1 MSTLIND
8 IKYGTRQLIKNPG
21 FTVVAALTL
30 AIGIGANV
38 VMFGF
43 VHTYL
48 LKPLP
53 FADAE
58 RLMAVQHLDVKSG
71 GISAVQY
78 ANFLDWQ
85 EQNQS
90 FEALACYSD
99 YEATLYSPGVPEKLK
114 IMLVTADLLPMLGIQ
129 PAVGRFFTS
138 DDDQPQSPMTALI
151 SYGLWQRRFGAD
163 PGIVGQAIEL
173 DGQSATVVGVLPK
186 SFAFPHWYP
195 DQGEIWQPLRPWI
208 EQTGLHWLLE
218 RGNSGST
225 GAIGKLKP
233 GVTLSQA
240 RMDMDKIARY
250 LQEQYP
256 DTNRDS
262 GVYVARFQNHLVKD
276 FRSII
281 MLLTGAVIFV
291 LLIVCTNLAN
301 LLLIRSCA
309 RIQEFSVRSALGAGY
324 WRILRQIICESLVL
338 VTLGGSVGILL
349 ALWGSGLLA
358 GLLPVY
364 LQPTGES
371 LLSINGNFLLFV
383 LGIMIITV
391 LLSSLAP
398 ILHMSRI
405 DLAGQIRSQTRS
417 VSTNI
422 RGQRLR
428 DSLVV
433 AEMTLA
439 MVLLV
444 GAGLMLNS
452 FIHYLKTD
460 PGYDPERVITLSLA
474 LSDDAQQREQFCR
487 QLLNQ
492 VNSLPGVTHTALTSA
507 LLGKYTST
515 STYTVEGQPDPE
527 PSQSHYM
534 RWFEVTPGF
543 FQAMGM
549 RLVHGRHFTERDMTN
564 NAIIV
569 DQAFVDKWWP
579 HENPI
584 GRYLNFGGRR
594 QVIGVVSRVNYY
606 SIEAEESLPTLYQT
620 GYRWGPANHDRILVV
635 RTQTDPTDIVGPIRR
650 IVTELDASILIYD
663 IQTVHEII
671 NEQLRSNHVITGVLS
686 GFAAIAL
693 LLVAL
698 GIYGVLAASVA
709 QRTQEIGIRMAM
721 GARVGNILGTVLGH
735 GLKLTAIGLTLG
747 LCGSLALSRSIE
759 SHLFGVSAQD
769 SVTLAVVAAVL
780 TGTALLAC
788 WIPARR
794 AAKIDPMEA
803 LRYE

>member
-1 MSTLIND
+1 MSTLISD
-8 IKYGTRQLIKNPG
+8 IKYGFRQLRKNPG
-21 FTVVAALTL
+21 FTVVAVLTL
-30 AIGIGANV
+30 GLGIGANV
-38 VMFGF
+38 TMFGF
-43 VHTYL
+43 VNTYL
-48 LKPLP
+48 LEPLP
-53 FADAE
+53 FVDAD
-58 RLMAVQHLDVKSG
+58 RLVAVQHCDVKSG
-71 GISAVQY
+71 EPSAVQY

-85 EQNQS
+85 AQNQS

-99 YEATLYSPGVPEKLK
+99 YEATLNSPGVPEKLK
-114 IMLVTADLLPMLGIQ
+114 VMLVTADLLPMLGIQ

-138 DDDQPQSPMTALI
+138 DDNQPQSPMTALI

-163 PGIVGQAIEL
+163 PKIVGQAIEL

-233 GVTLSQA
+233 SVTLAQA
-240 RMDMDKIARY
+240 HMDMDKIARY
-250 LQEQYP
+250 LQKQYP
-256 DTNRDS
+256 DTNRDA
-262 GVYVARFQNHLVKD
+262 GVYVTRFQNYLVKD

-281 MLLTGAVIFV
+281 LLLTGAVIFV

-324 WRILRQIICESLVL
+324 WRIIRQIICESLVL
-338 VTLGGSVGILL
+338 VTLGGSMGILL

-358 GLLPVY
+358 GLLPAY

-371 LLSINGNFLLFV
+371 LLSINSTFLLFI
-383 LGIMIITV
+383 LGLIMITV
-391 LLSSLAP
+391 LLSSLAS

-452 FIHYLKTD
+452 FIHYLKID

-492 VNSLPGVTHTALTSA
+492 VNALPGVKHTALTSA

-515 STYTVEGQPDPE
+515 STYTVEGQPDLE
-527 PSQSHYM
+527 PGQSRYA

-543 FQAMGM
+543 FKAMGM
-549 RLVHGRHFTERDMTN
+549 RLVQGRHFTERDMTN

-569 DQAFVDKWWP
+569 DQAFVEKWWP
-579 HENPI
+579 NENPI
-584 GRYLNFGGRR
+584 GQYLNFRGSR
-594 QVIGVVSRVNYY
+594 QVIGVVSRVHYY

-620 GYRWGPANHDRILVV
+620 GYRWWPSNHDRILVV
-635 RTQTDPTDIVGPIRR
+635 RTQTDPADIVGPIRR
-650 IVTELDASILIYD
+650 IVTELDASIPIYD
-663 IQTVHEII
+663 VQTVHEII
-671 NEQLRSNHVITGVLS
+671 NEQLRSNHIITGVLG
-686 GFAAIAL
+686 GFAAVAL

-721 GARVGNILGTVLGH
+721 GARVGNILRTVLCH

-747 LCGSLALSRSIE
+747 LCGSLFLTRTIE
-759 SHLFGVSAQD
+759 SYLFGVSARD
-769 SVTLAVVAAVL
+769 AVTLAVVTAVL

>member
-1 MSTLIND
+1 MNALLND
-8 IKYGTRQLIKNPG
+8 IKFATRQLRKSPG
-21 FTVVAALTL
+21 FTVVAVLTL
-30 AIGIGANV
+30 GLGIGANV
-38 VMFGF
+38 TMFGF
-43 VHTYL
+43 VNTYL

-58 RLMAVQHLDVKSG
+58 RLVAIQHCDVESG
-71 GISAVQY
+71 EPSAVQY

-99 YEATLYSPGVPEKLK
+99 YEATLNRPGVPEKLK

-129 PAVGRFFTS
+129 PAVGRFFVS
-138 DDDQPQSPMTALI
+138 DDAHPQSPMTALI

-163 PGIVGQAIEL
+163 PSIVGQAIEL
-173 DGQSATVVGVLPK
+173 DGRSATVVGVLPR

-208 EQTGLHWLLE
+208 EQMGLHWLLE

-225 GAIGKLKP
+225 RAIGKLKP
-233 GVTLSQA
+233 GVTLAQA
-240 RMDMDKIARY
+240 HMDMDRIARY

-256 DTNRDS
+256 DTNRDA
-262 GVYVARFQNHLVKD
+262 GVYVTRFQNYLVKD

-281 MLLTGAVIFV
+281 LLLTGAVTFV

-301 LLLIRSCA
+301 LFLMRSCA

-324 WRILRQIICESLVL
+324 WRIIRQIISESLVL
-338 VTLGGSVGILL
+338 VILGGSAGVLL

-358 GLLPVY
+358 GLLPAY

-371 LLSINGNFLLFV
+371 LLSINGTFLLFT
-383 LGIMIITV
+383 LGIMMITV
-391 LLSSLAP
+391 LLSSLAS

-405 DLAGQIRSQTRS
+405 DLAGQIRSLTRS

-422 RGQRLR
+422 RGQHLR

-433 AEMTLA
+433 VEMTLA

-460 PGYDPERVITLSLA
+460 PGYDPERVITMSLA
-474 LSDDAQQREQFCR
+474 LPDDAQHREQLCR
-487 QLLNQ
+487 QLLDQ
-492 VNSLPGVTHTALTSA
+492 VNVLPGVTHAALTSA
-507 LLGKYTST
+507 LLGKCTST
-515 STYTVEGQPDPE
+515 STYTVEGPPDPE
-527 PSQSHYM
+527 PGQSHYA
-534 RWFEVTPGF
+534 RWYEVTPGF

-549 RLVHGRHFTERDMTN
+549 RLLQGRHFAERDMTG
-564 NAIIV
+564 NAVIV

-594 QVIGVVSRVNYY
+594 QVIGVVSRVDYY
-606 SIEAEESLPTLYQT
+606 TIEAEEPLPTLYQT
-620 GYRWGPANHDRILVV
+620 GYRWGPANCDRILVV

-650 IVTELDASILIYD
+650 IVAQLDVSTTIYD
-663 IQTVHEII
+663 VQTVREIV
-671 NEQLRSNHVITGVLS
+671 NEQLRSNHVIAGILG

-693 LLVAL
+693 LLAAL

-721 GARVGNILGTVLGH
+721 GACVGSILRTVLCH
-735 GLKLTAIGLTLG
+735 GLKLTAIGLSLG
-747 LCGSLALSRSIE
+747 LCGSLAVSRSID
-759 SHLFGVSAQD
+759 SYLFGISAQD
-769 SVTLAVVAAVL
+769 PVTLAVVAAVL
-780 TGTALLAC
+780 TATALLAC

-794 AAKIDPMEA
+794 AAKVDPMMA
-803 LRYE
+803 LRHE

>member
-1 MSTLIND
+1 MSTLISD
-8 IKYGTRQLIKNPG
+8 IKYGFRQLRKNPG
-21 FTVVAALTL
+21 FTVVAVLTL
-30 AIGIGANV
+30 GLGIGANV
-38 VMFGF
+38 TMFGF
-43 VHTYL
+43 VNTYL
-48 LKPLP
+48 LEPLP
-53 FADAE
+53 FVDAD
-58 RLMAVQHLDVKSG
+58 RLVAVQHCDVKSG
-71 GISAVQY
+71 EPSAVQY

-85 EQNQS
+85 AQNQS

-99 YEATLYSPGVPEKLK
+99 YEATLNSPGVPEKLK
-114 IMLVTADLLPMLGIQ
+114 VMLVTADLLPMLGIQ

-138 DDDQPQSPMTALI
+138 DDNQPQSPMTALI

-163 PGIVGQAIEL
+163 PKIVGQAIEL

-233 GVTLSQA
+233 SVTLAQA
-240 RMDMDKIARY
+240 HMDMDKIARY
-250 LQEQYP
+250 LQKQYP
-256 DTNRDS
+256 DTNRDA
-262 GVYVARFQNHLVKD
+262 GVYVTRFQNYLVKD

-281 MLLTGAVIFV
+281 LLLTGAVIFV

-324 WRILRQIICESLVL
+324 WRIIRQIICESLVL
-338 VTLGGSVGILL
+338 VTLGGSMGILL

-358 GLLPVY
+358 GLLPAY

-371 LLSINGNFLLFV
+371 LLSINSTFLLFI
-383 LGIMIITV
+383 LGLIMITV
-391 LLSSLAP
+391 LLSSLAS

-422 RGQRLR
+422 RWQRLR

-452 FIHYLKTD
+452 FIHYLKID

-492 VNSLPGVTHTALTSA
+492 VNALPGVKHTALTSA

-515 STYTVEGQPDPE
+515 STYTVEGQPDLE
-527 PSQSHYM
+527 PGQSRYA

-543 FQAMGM
+543 FKAMGM
-549 RLVHGRHFTERDMTN
+549 RLVQGRHFTERDMTN

-569 DQAFVDKWWP
+569 DQAFVEKWWP
-579 HENPI
+579 NENPI
-584 GRYLNFGGRR
+584 GQYLNFRGSR
-594 QVIGVVSRVNYY
+594 QVIGVVSRVHYY

-620 GYRWGPANHDRILVV
+620 GYRWWPSNHDRILVV
-635 RTQTDPTDIVGPIRR
+635 RTQTDPADIVGPIRR
-650 IVTELDASILIYD
+650 IVTELDASIPIYD
-663 IQTVHEII
+663 VQTVHEII
-671 NEQLRSNHVITGVLS
+671 NEQLRSNHIITGVLG
-686 GFAAIAL
+686 GFAAVAL

-721 GARVGNILGTVLGH
+721 GARVGNILRTVLCH

-747 LCGSLALSRSIE
+747 LCGSLFLTRTIE
-759 SHLFGVSAQD
+759 SYLFGVSARD
-769 SVTLAVVAAVL
+769 AVTLAVVTAVL

>member
-8 IKYGTRQLIKNPG
+8 VKYAFRQLIKSPG
-21 FTVVAALTL
+21 FTIVAVVTL
-30 AIGIGANV
+30 GLGIGANV
-38 VMFGF
+38 TMFGF

-53 FADAE
+53 FADAD
-58 RLMAVQHLDVKSG
+58 RLVAVQHCDVKSG
-71 GISAVQY
+71 DSSAVQY
-78 ANFLDWQ
+78 ANFIDWQ
-85 EQNQS
+85 AQNQS

-99 YEATLYSPGVPEKLK
+99 YEATLNSPGVPEKLK
-114 IMLVTADLLPMLGIQ
+114 IMLVTADLLPMLGVQ
-129 PAVGRFFTS
+129 PAVGRFFTA
-138 DDDQPQSPMTALI
+138 DDHQPQSPTTALI
-151 SYGLWQRRFGAD
+151 SYGLWQRHFGAV
-163 PGIVGQAIEL
+163 PSIVGQTIEL
-173 DGQSATVVGVLPK
+173 DGQSTTVVGVLPR

-208 EQTGLHWLLE
+208 EQSGLHWLLQ

-233 GVTLSQA
+233 SVTLAHA
-240 RMDMDKIARY
+240 RMDMDKIARV
-250 LQEQYP
+250 LEEQYP
-256 DTNRDS
+256 DTNRDA
-262 GVYVARFQNHLVKD
+262 GVYVTRLQNYLVKD

-281 MLLTGAVIFV
+281 LLLTGAVTFV

-301 LLLIRSCA
+301 LLSIRSCA
-309 RIQEFSVRSALGAGY
+309 RIQEFSIRSALGAGY
-324 WRILRQIICESLVL
+324 WRIIRQIIGESLVL

-349 ALWGSGLLA
+349 ALWGSVLLA
-358 GLLPVY
+358 GRLPAH
-364 LQPTGES
+364 LQPTGKS
-371 LLSINGNFLLFV
+371 LLSINGTFLLFA
-383 LGIMIITV
+383 LGIMMTTV
-391 LLSSLAP
+391 LLSSLAS

-417 VSTNI
+417 ACTNI

-428 DSLVV
+428 DALVV

-439 MVLLV
+439 MVLLA
-444 GAGLMLNS
+444 GAALMLNS
-452 FIHYLKTD
+452 FIHFLKTD
-460 PGYDPERVITLSLA
+460 PGYDPERVITLNLA
-474 LSDDAQQREQFCR
+474 LSDNAQHREQFCR
-487 QLLNQ
+487 KLLNQ
-492 VNSLPGVTHTALTSA
+492 VNALPGVKHTALTSA
-507 LLGKYTST
+507 LLGKYMST
-515 STYTVEGQPDPE
+515 STYTVEGQPAPE
-527 PSQSHYM
+527 SGQSHYA

-549 RLVHGRHFTERDMTN
+549 RLVQGRYFSEQDMTN
-564 NAIIV
+564 DAIIV

-584 GRYLNFGGRR
+584 ERYLNFGGNRR
-594 QVIGVVSRVNYY
+594 VIGVVSRVNHYGMQAR
-606 SIEAEESLPTLYQT
+606 ETLPTLYQT
-620 GYRWGPANHDRILVV
+620 GYRWGPANHDRMLVV
-635 RTQTDPTDIVGPIRR
+635 RTQKDPADIVEPIRR
-650 IVTELDASILIYD
+650 IVMQLDASIPIYD
-663 IQTVHEII
+663 IQTVREIT
-671 NEQLRSNHVITGVLS
+671 NEQSRSHQVITGVLS
-686 GFAAIAL
+686 GFAAVAL

-721 GARVGNILGTVLGH
+721 GARVDNILRMVLCH

-747 LCGSLALSRSIE
+747 LCGSLALSQFVE
-759 SHLFGVSAQD
+759 SYLYGVSAQD
-769 SVTLAVVAAVL
+769 SVTLTVVAALL

-794 AAKIDPMEA
+794 AARIDPMEA

>member
-1 MSTLIND
+1 MTTLIND
-8 IKYGTRQLIKNPG
+8 IKYALRQMRKSPG
-21 FTVVAALTL
+21 FTAVAVITL
-30 AIGIGANV
+30 ALGIGANV
-38 VMFGF
+38 TMFGF
-43 VHTYL
+43 VNTYL

-53 FADAE
+53 FADAD
-58 RLMAVQHLDVKSG
+58 RLVAVQHCDVKSG
-71 GISAVQY
+71 EPSAVQY

-99 YEATLYSPGVPEKLK
+99 YEATLNSPGVPEKFK
-114 IMLVTADLLPMLGIQ
+114 VMHVTADLLPMLGIQ
-129 PAVGRFFTS
+129 PAVGRFFTA

-163 PGIVGQAIEL
+163 PSIVGQVIEL

-208 EQTGLHWLLE
+208 EQTGLHWLLQ

-233 GVTLSQA
+233 GVTLAQA
-240 RMDMDKIARY
+240 HMDMDKIARY

-256 DTNRDS
+256 DTNRDA
-262 GVYVARFQNHLVKD
+262 GVYVTRFQNYLVKN

-281 MLLTGAVIFV
+281 LLLTGAVTFV

-324 WRILRQIICESLVL
+324 WRIIQQIICESLVL

-349 ALWGSGLLA
+349 AIWGSGLLA
-358 GLLPVY
+358 GLLPAY

-371 LLSINGNFLLFV
+371 LLSINRTFLLFI
-383 LGIMIITV
+383 LGIMMITV
-391 LLSSLAP
+391 VLSSLAS

-417 VSTNI
+417 ASTNI

-433 AEMTLA
+433 VEMSLA

-460 PGYDPERVITLSLA
+460 LGYDPERVITLNLSL
-474 LSDDAQQREQFCR
+474 SGDAPQREQFCR
-487 QLLNQ
+487 KLLNQ
-492 VNSLPGVTHTALTSA
+492 VNTLPGVKHTALTSA
-507 LLGKYTST
+507 LLGKYMST
-515 STYTVEGQPDPE
+515 STYTVEGHPDPE
-527 PSQSHYM
+527 PGQSHYA

-549 RLVHGRHFTERDMTN
+549 RLVQGRHFGEQDMTN
-564 NAIIV
+564 DAIIV

-584 GRYLNFGGRR
+584 GQYLNFGGRR
-594 QVIGVVSRVNYY
+594 RVIGVVSRVNHYGMQ
-606 SIEAEESLPTLYQT
+606 ARESLPTLYQT
-620 GYRWGPANHDRILVV
+620 GYRWGPANHDRMLVV
-635 RTQTDPTDIVGPIRR
+635 RSQMDPAYIVDPIRR
-650 IVTELDASILIYD
+650 IVMELDATVAVYD
-663 IQTVHEII
+663 VQTVRQIM
-671 NEQLRSNHVITGVLS
+671 NEQSRSHHVITGVLS
-686 GFAAIAL
+686 CFAAVAL

-709 QRTQEIGIRMAM
+709 QRTQEIGIRMAL
-721 GARVGNILGTVLGH
+721 GEQKTSILTMVLKH
-735 GLKLTAIGLTLG
+735 GLVLLAIGSAIGITGAIGLTRF
-747 LCGSLALSRSIE
+747 LSSYLYE
-759 SHLFGVSAQD
+759 VSAID
-769 SVTLAVVAAVL
+769 PVTFVLVPLLIAAVS
-780 TGTALLAC
+780 LLAC
-788 WIPARR
+788 YVPARR